1 MASKRPTGAE
11 RYLAGQLADP
21 EYRDA
26 YDEARRRI
34 AQVDELV
41 RALDGRRV
49 ELGLSKAEL
58 ARRAA
63 LAPEAVRRLFS
74 IESPNPTASTR
85 AALAEALELDPGPHP
100 RPKASRPT
108 HRHVVGHRPPPE

>member
-58 ARRAA
+58 ARRAD

-74 IESPNPTASTR
+74 IESPNPTASTL
-85 AALAEALELDPGPHP
+85 AALADALELEDRKSTRLNSSH
-100 RPKASRPT
+100 
-108 HRHVVGHRPPPE
+108 

>member
-41 RALDGRRV
+41 SALDGRRV

-58 ARRAA
+58 ARRAD
-63 LAPEAVRRLFS
+63 LAPEALRRLFS
-74 IESPNPTASTR
+74 IESPNPTASTPP
-85 AALAEALELDPGPHP
+85 ALADAHYLDLLLTP
-100 RPKASRPT
+100 RPQAS
-108 HRHVVGHRPPPE
+108 

>member
-49 ELGLSKAEL
+49 ELGLSTAEL
-58 ARRAA
+58 ARRAD
-63 LAPEAVRRLFS
+63 LAPAAVRRLFS
-74 IESPNPTASTR
+74 IESPNPPASQPAEQAGR
-85 AALAEALELDPGPHP
+85 ADLAPVPP
-100 RPKASRPT
+100 PRPT
-108 HRHVVGHRPPPE
+108 HS

>member
-1 MASKRPTGAE
+1 MAGKRPTGAE
-11 RYLAGQLADP
+11 KYFEEQLRSP

-26 YDEARRRI
+26 YEEAQRRI

-41 RALDGRRV
+41 RALDGRRE

-58 ARRAA
+58 ARRAD

-74 IESPNPTASTR
+74 IESPNPTASTL
-85 AALAEALELDPGPHP
+85 AALADALELDLVPTP
-100 RPKASRPT
+100 RPKAS
-108 HRHVVGHRPPPE
+108 